1 MISTSLDTLRRLPD
15 STAARH
21 DVDPGEDS
29 ARIDRGTEREAGVGH
44 EVGREAGGEDDAPTA
59 REAAVRLRHRRWCNV
74 RRVLL
79 VRLDGVAG
87 VLASTAAFA
96 ALHETMPWAQ
106 LTLLASPEGLA
117 MRPHLE
123 GIDDVLP
130 FNASWTADGAAMLA
144 AEPPTMRGDAEM
156 HLVRKLRRS
165 HFDAAILFTSAASS
179 ALPAA
184 LLCRMAG
191 IPLVLAHERE
201 PAHGLLSD
209 THAETLAPHD
219 DTRRQLALVAHIGMR
234 TDDERPRF
242 RLQARD
248 SQLARQSL
256 GAAGLRL
263 GQRYVLVCPGGGG
276 ERACPPAAFGAAADV
291 LLDSWADDTVAVFC
305 ARPGEEGELTAARAA
320 MHARGQVLPTAP
332 GLGELAALAAGA
344 RVMVAADDLPL
355 TLAAAAGVPAV
366 LPGEA
371 LLRERAASST

>member
-1 MISTSLDTLRRLPD
+1 MIATSLDTLRRQPD
-15 STAARH
+15 PTGSGL
-21 DVDPGEDS
+21 DVVAGEAVPVD
-29 ARIDRGTEREAGVGH
+29 
-44 EVGREAGGEDDAPTA
+44 EVQE
-59 REAAVRLRHRRWCNV
+59 RHRRWCNV

-106 LTLLASPEGLA
+106 LSLLAAPEVLA

-123 GIDDVLP
+123 GIDDLMS
-130 FNASWTADGAAMLA
+130 FNAPWTADGASALA

-165 HFDAAILFTSAASS
+165 HFDAAIVFGSALSS

-201 PAHGLLSD
+201 PAHGLLTDARADS
-209 THAETLAPHD
+209 LAAHD
-219 DTRRQLALVAHIGMR
+219 DTRRQLELVAHIGMR

-242 RLQARD
+242 RMQAKD
-248 SQLARQSL
+248 GQMARQAL
-256 GAAGLRL
+256 NEAGLRL

-276 ERACPPAAFGAAADV
+276 ERGCPPAAFAAAADV

-305 ARPGEEGELTAARAA
+305 ARPGEEGTLIAARAA
-320 MHARGQVLPTAP
+320 MQARVHVLPVVP
-332 GLGELAALAAGA
+332 GLGELAALTAGA
-344 RVMVAADDLPL
+344 RVLVAADELAL
-355 TLAAAAGVPAV
+355 TLAAAAGIPAV

-371 LLRERAASST
+371 LRRERVVVPS